1 MAKRKREQERKTLS
15 PARRLTTYEIVLR
28 VWEKLFEDQ
37 VFGRAAQLAYYWFF
51 SLFPLLIFLTTL
63 LAFLPV
69 AEDVNQWI
77 SALET
82 VLPVEAYALVRETL
96 DQIINRPRHGLLSF
110 SILVV
115 LWSSSSG
122 MEAIM
127 SALNTAFDVKSTR
140 AWWKERLL
148 AVVLTLGLAVFIIMA
163 LIMIFF
169 GGTISLEIANT
180 FGYGHYLHT
189 LWQYARW
196 PLIIVSLLLAL
207 ELIYY
212 FAPNIRRGK
221 DGQRWEWFTPGTL
234 FALTTWLLISFGMRF
249 YLSRF
254 SHYNATYGAL
264 GSVMVLMLW
273 LYFTGVAILVGG
285 EINSVMRK
293 SV

>member
-1 MAKRKREQERKTLS
+1 MAKRKREPDRKT
-15 PARRLTTYEIVLR
+15 PTPPPPPTTYQIIVR

-69 AEDVNQWI
+69 AQDLNQWI
-77 SALET
+77 SALDN
-82 VLPVEAYALVRETL
+82 VLPKEAYNLVRETF

-110 SILVV
+110 SVLVV

-127 SALNTAFDVKSTR
+127 SALNTAFNVKNTR

-148 AVVLTLGLAVFIIMA
+148 AIVLTLGLAVFIILA
-163 LIMIFF
+163 LVMIFF
-169 GGTISLEIANT
+169 GGTISVQIADT
-180 FGYGHYLHT
+180 YGYGHYWHT
-189 LWQYARW
+189 LWQYAQW
-196 PLIIVSLLLAL
+196 PLIIISLLLAL
-207 ELIYY
+207 ELVYY

-221 DGQRWEWFTPGTL
+221 NGQRWEWFTPGTL
-234 FALTTWLLISFGMRF
+234 FALTTWLLISFGLRF

-293 SV
+293 TV